1 MWVFLQVNVE
11 IVGTDSSQGSELDQS
26 LWLQQGGGSDGS
38 EPVPE
43 TVTVTLTQT
52 PGEGMVKF
60 TISSVVMT
68 IVGRAGGCLILIFF
82 LTF

>member
-11 IVGTDSSQGSELDQS
+11 IVGNDSSQGSELDQS

-68 IVGRAGGCLILIFF
+68 IVGRAGGCLILFF
-82 LTF
+82 F